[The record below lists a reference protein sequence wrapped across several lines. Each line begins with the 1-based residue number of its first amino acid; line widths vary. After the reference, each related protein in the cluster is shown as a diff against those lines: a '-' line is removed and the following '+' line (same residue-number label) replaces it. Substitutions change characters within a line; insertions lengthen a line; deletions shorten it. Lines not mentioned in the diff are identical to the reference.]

1 MGLPLE
7 QIEAELKK
15 RTAYKQIWGRKQT
28 NAYDKLTEF
37 IYSTK
42 AFDAVIDEVKKRFAN
57 HPDVKSIGN
66 YAVNRWFN
74 FQSAQAVEQMFRSHQ
89 AVSPAANSK
98 DKFCDFFIANV
109 PFDLKTTVF
118 PQRAPFTIE
127 AAQRFPEKLAS
138 WFYEHQSAEQ
148 RQHYANRLFIVLHKQ
163 SNPAIS
169 WTLKAELSWLQTLIK
184 NYLDNFDAAR
194 LMTLTFR
201 EHTFQSDIIWGI
213 QP

>member
-1 MGLPLE
+1 MLE

-15 RTAYKQIWGRKQT
+15 RTAFKQIWGRKQN

-42 AFDAVIDEVKKRFAN
+42 AFEEVLAQVKSRFEN
-57 HPDVKSIGN
+57 HPDIKDIGN

-74 FQSAQAVEQMFRSHQ
+74 FQSAQAVESMFRSHQ
-89 AVSPAANSK
+89 VVSPAANSK
-98 DKFCDFFIANV
+98 DKLCDFFIANI

-127 AAQRFPEKLAS
+127 EAQRFPDKLAL

-148 RQHYANRLFIVLHKQ
+148 RQHFANRLFIVLHKK
-163 SNPAIS
+163 SNPAVS
-169 WTLKAELSWLQTLIK
+169 WTLKAELSWLQSLIK
-184 NYLDNFDAAR
+184 NYLDNFDASR
-194 LMTLTFR
+194 LMTLSLR
-201 EHTFQSDIIWGI
+201 EHNFKTDIIWGF